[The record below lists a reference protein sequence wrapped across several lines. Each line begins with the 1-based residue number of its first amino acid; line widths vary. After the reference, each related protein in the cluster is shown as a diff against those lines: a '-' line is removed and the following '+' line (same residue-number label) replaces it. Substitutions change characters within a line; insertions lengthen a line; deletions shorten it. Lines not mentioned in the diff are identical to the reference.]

1 MLLRTIKKRKI
12 SEKASLYYVTYKV
25 TFILADM
32 GVSRDQRPMLGIRR
46 MPYMFA
52 QPCNI
57 GGNAKEQRIG
67 QSRDGLHGLL
77 VQGMG

>member
-1 MLLRTIKKRKI
+1 MLHIK
-12 SEKASLYYVTYKV
+12 SA
-25 TFILADM
+25 FILADM
-32 GVSRDQRPMLGIRR
+32 GVSRDQRPRLGIWR
-46 MPYMFA
+46 MPHMFA

-57 GGNAKEQRIG
+57 GENAKERRIG